1 MTFEAAQIEVAAASL
16 SAAQYAAA
24 AARAEARYAAATTLA
39 EMRMASNDA
48 RYFRATAKRYAA
60 RANAIV
66 DSVECA
72 A

>member
-24 AARAEARYAAATTLA
+24 AERADARYAAATTLS
-39 EMRMASNDA
+39 EMSKASSDA
-48 RYFRATAKRYAA
+48 RHFRATAKRYAA

-66 DSVECA
+66 DSVEA